1 MHTTAPLDT
10 AHSPLTGVANVLRSE
25 YCKLRTVR
33 STSWALLTAV
43 VANIGVAA
51 LLAIFVTGRL
61 TPHEKATI
69 DSIRLTM
76 GGLHISQVAIGV
88 LGVLVISGEY
98 STGTIRATLAAVPR
112 RRIVLA
118 AKTAVVTAVSLAT
131 GIASSF
137 GAYFIFQAL
146 RSGSSMSAALS
157 DPGVLRAVTGAGLYL
172 AVIGLFGLGLG
183 AVIRAPAGAIA
194 ALLGIMFVP
203 PLLSDLLPHSWQ
215 TTIGP
220 YLPLNAGGQ
229 IYIAS
234 HFDSNSLAP
243 WTGLGVFCLYAVAA
257 LGTGII
263 LISRRDA

>member
-10 AHSPLTGVANVLRSE
+10 AYSPLTGVANALRSE

-33 STSWALLTAV
+33 STTWALLTAV

-118 AKTAVVTAVSLAT
+118 AKTAVVTTVSVAT
-131 GIASSF
+131 GIDLSAT
-137 GAYFIFQAL
+137 AL
-146 RSGSSMSAALS
+146 HIADRKAKDRGLTARF
-157 DPGVLRAVTGAGLYL
+157 LRHDA
-172 AVIGLFGLGLG
+172 
-183 AVIRAPAGAIA
+183 RD
-194 ALLGIMFVP
+194 M
-203 PLLSDLLPHSWQ
+203 
-215 TTIGP
+215 
-220 YLPLNAGGQ
+220 
-229 IYIAS
+229 
-234 HFDSNSLAP
+234 
-243 WTGLGVFCLYAVAA
+243 AA
-257 LGTGII
+257 LGESFGTVLDCG
-263 LISRRDA
+263 LFHVLVDEGART